1 MDTNGTAG
9 YNLPNYEDP
18 LGIAANF
25 AKQTYSSNGSPN
37 ETNPPKPPSNA
48 PNSSPV
54 SQMDGS
60 SLPKTVQG
68 VFKDTITDINNMI
81 PAHGCS
87 IKLPALMAKIKQ
99 ETKLLPQINTQR
111 LTEFATWLGA
121 QVNPIVEGIK
131 NFIKAIQAKIK
142 IIMKFVKWIQKQIK
156 IIMQWV
162 ELFSEFMSF
171 LMTLPA
177 KLMQLVANCLSAIQS
192 FATSVIKDTVKSLTN
207 IQTSTSGDNG
217 TKANVSGDFVDELG
231 NIPGPDQ
238 VTVS

>member
-1 MDTNGTAG
+1 MATNGTAG

-25 AKQTYSSNGSPN
+25 AKQSYSSNGTPK

-87 IKLPALMAKIKQ
+87 IRLPALITKIKQ
-99 ETKLLPQINTQR
+99 ETKMFPLINQQR
-111 LTEFATWLGA
+111 LTEFATWLGV
-121 QVNPIVEGIK
+121 QINPIVEGIK
-131 NFIKAIQAKIK
+131 NFIKAIDIRTRKAVGKDY
-142 IIMKFVKWIQKQIK
+142 
-156 IIMQWV
+156 
-162 ELFSEFMSF
+162 
-171 LMTLPA
+171 
-177 KLMQLVANCLSAIQS
+177 KLKHRD
-192 FATSVIKDTVKSLTN
+192 VIEIV
-207 IQTSTSGDNG
+207 I
-217 TKANVSGDFVDELG
+217 
-231 NIPGPDQ
+231 
-238 VTVS
+238 